1 MKHIP
6 TLTLMYYKSM
16 EAYAYRYDDEKG
28 LMQENGLFPTLNEAI
43 GTAVRRLKTFTFIG
57 IEEVL

>member
-1 MKHIP
+1 
-6 TLTLMYYKSM
+6 MYYKSM